1 MNKSHSRG
9 FTLIELLVVI
19 SIIAILIALLLPAVQ
34 QAREAARRS
43 TCKNNLKQ
51 IGLAIHN
58 YHDSHSIFP
67 PGDIN
72 AGAINSGNWVGTN
85 LVRNH
90 TMYMMILPFLDQA
103 NIYNSINFEA
113 ATGVCDVDGKGGGGS
128 QISATDHMII
138 VFRCPSDP
146 GMTDQTKDPY
156 TKSGTGHYACNKN
169 HRVSYGIVSNTI
181 ENRINTTYTGTYVVA
196 SDPNAN
202 ARKSAWGHNGAARF
216 RDITDGSSNCIIML
230 ETPIQKSSN
239 DYGPF
244 WSQYNHT
251 NWITPS
257 YGNYGINGYPASK
270 YVYAFGAGSLHVGG
284 AHALRGDGSVK
295 FLSENL
301 DLNTLK
307 NLVTI
312 KGGEVI
318 GEY

>member
-1 MNKSHSRG
+1 MKKRLSRG

-51 IGLAIHN
+51 MGLAIHS
-58 YHDSHSIFP
+58 YHDSHRVFP

-72 AGAINSGNWVGTN
+72 AGAINSANWVATG

-113 ATGVCDVDGKGGGGS
+113 PTGVCDVDSRGGGGS
-128 QISATDHMII
+128 QVSATDHMIVI
-138 VFRCPSDP
+138 FRCPSDP
-146 GMTDQTKDPY
+146 GMTNQALDPY
-156 TKSGTGHYACNKN
+156 TKSGTSHYSCNKN
-169 HRVSYGIVSNTI
+169 HRVSYGIVTNTI
-181 ENRINTTYTGTYVVA
+181 ENSMTKTYLGDT
-196 SDPNAN
+196 DL
-202 ARKSAWGHNGAARF
+202 RKSAWGHNGAAKIS
-216 RDITDGSSNCIIML
+216 DITDGSSNCIIML

-244 WSQYNHT
+244 WSHYNHT

-257 YGNYGINGYPASK
+257 YGNYGINGYPASQ

-284 AHALRGDGSVK
+284 AHTLLGDGSVR

-301 DLNTLK
+301 DINTLK
-307 NLVTI
+307 NLI
-312 KGGEVI
+312 SIRGGEVI
-318 GEY
+318 GEF